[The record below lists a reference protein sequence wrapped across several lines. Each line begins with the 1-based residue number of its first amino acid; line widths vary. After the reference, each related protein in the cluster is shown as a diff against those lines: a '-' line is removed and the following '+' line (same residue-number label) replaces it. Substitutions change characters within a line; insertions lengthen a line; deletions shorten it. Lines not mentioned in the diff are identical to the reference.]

1 MRMHLFGNKHGRG
14 ELKKSLI
21 EQTNMKEGFTMN
33 HLFSPY
39 KIKGLELKNRV
50 VMPPMCQY
58 SVTNKDGIATE
69 WHYLHYV
76 SRAIGGAGFIIIEMT
91 DVEPDGRI
99 TDFDLGLWSDEHI
112 PALARIVEACH
123 QYGAKVGIQIAH
135 AGRKA
140 EDADVPFA
148 PSPIP
153 FNNEFKTPRELST
166 DEVKQMVEKFR
177 MSVQRAVKA
186 GVDAIELHGAHGYL
200 IHQFHSPLTNQ
211 RTDEYGKDLTKFGKE
226 VIRAAKSVM
235 PADMPLIMRVSARE
249 YVEGGYG
256 IKESVAFCREYQQT
270 GVDMFHVS
278 AGGEGQIAAEGKPGT
293 HVAYQV
299 PLAREIKQ
307 TLETPIIAVGRLDE
321 PVLADAVIGNE
332 EADLVAVGRG
342 MLRNPYWT
350 LEASVKL
357 NKETQVPKQYI
368 LGFPRK

>member
-1 MRMHLFGNKHGRG
+1 M
-14 ELKKSLI
+14 E
-21 EQTNMKEGFTMN
+21 

-39 KIKGLELKNRV
+39 KLKGLELKNRV

-58 SVTNKDGIATE
+58 SVENKDGVATD
-69 WHYLHYV
+69 WHYVHYV
-76 SRAIGGAGFIIIEMT
+76 SRAIGGTGFIIIEMT

-99 TDFDLGLWSDEHI
+99 TDFDLGLWSDDHI
-112 PALARIVEACH
+112 PALARIVEGCH
-123 QYGAKVGIQIAH
+123 QHGAKVGIQIGH

-140 EDADVPFA
+140 QDADVPVA
-148 PSPIP
+148 PSAIP
-153 FNNEFKTPRELST
+153 FNDEFKTPRELST

-177 MSVQRAVKA
+177 LAVQRAVKA

-200 IHQFHSPLTNQ
+200 IHQFHSPLTNR
-211 RTDEYGKDLTKFGKE
+211 RTDEYGEDLTKFGKE
-226 VIRAAKSVM
+226 VIQAAKGEM
-235 PADMPLIMRVSARE
+235 PADMPLIMRISAKE

-256 IKESVAFCREYQQT
+256 IKESLEFSREYQKA

-278 AGGEGQIAAEGKPGT
+278 AGGEGPIAAAGKPGT

-307 TLETPIIAVGRLDE
+307 TLNIPVIAVGRLDE

-332 EADLVAVGRG
+332 EADLVAIGRG

-357 NKETQVPKQYI
+357 TKEIDIPDQYRF
-368 LGFPRK
+368 GFPRK